1 MKKTDMSNYMRQE
14 MWVDRVE
21 STIAAWEKIQGITIE
36 DKDKEGVVKFM
47 RGKIKKGIKKGTLVK
62 MFMQIA
68 VTSLLYIKTTRRG
81 DK

>member
-21 STIAAWEKIQGITIE
+21 STIAAWEKLQGLTMRDE
-36 DKDKEGVVKFM
+36 DRDAVVGFM
-47 RGKIKKGIKKGTLVK
+47 RSKIKKGIKKGTLMK

-68 VTSLLYIKTTRRG
+68 VTSLLYIKTTRRDG
-81 DK
+81 K